1 MPGSQQPMPGNYN
14 PQYAQYYAGA
24 ANPGNQGNFNYNYG
38 ATYGQQQN
46 QQSQSQPQSNDK
58 K

>member
-1 MPGSQQPMPGNYN
+1 MPGAQQPMPGNYN

-46 QQSQSQPQSNDK
+46 QQSQPQSNDK